1 MRRTTSRS
9 WTALVLGLISISVIG
24 SVPRPSLA
32 AQGPDRAR
40 PTILESIEHR
50 SSRPLREL
58 PPIPPRAGELF
69 ELPRKLLPN
78 REGSSGP
85 SGLDPLLQPVGDFLA
100 MPATDQNFEGLNNVN
115 GVLPPDTNG
124 DVGPNHYVQIVNL
137 SFAIWDKSGNLLYG
151 PANTN
156 TLWQAGGGVC
166 ATNNNGDP
174 IVLYDHLAD
183 RWLIS
188 QFALP
193 NFWLLGLGPFY
204 QCIAISQTPDP
215 TGAYHLYTFQI
226 SNTKLNDYPKF
237 GVWPDGYYMAMN
249 QFNQL
254 TLSWAGQG
262 VVAFER
268 DKMLQGVTAR
278 GVLFD
283 MYNTDQDLGGLLP
296 ADLDGPIPPA
306 GAPNP
311 FVLVDDDG
319 WGYSPDQLQIW
330 NFH

>member
-1 MRRTTSRS
+1 MRRKLSRR
-9 WTALVLGLISISVIG
+9 WTAFLLVLISVMAIG
-24 SVPRPSLA
+24 SVPGQSFA
-32 AQGPDRAR
+32 AQGPDGPR
-40 PTILESIEHR
+40 PTVLESIEYR

-58 PPIPPRAGELF
+58 PPILPRAGELF
-69 ELPRKLLPN
+69 ELPRKMLPN

-85 SGLDPLLQPVGDFLA
+85 SGLDPLLQPQGDFLA
-100 MPATDQNFEGLNNVN
+100 MPAADQNFEGINNVN

-193 NFWLLGLGPFY
+193 NILFGLGPFY
-204 QCIAISQTPDP
+204 QCIAVSQTPDP
-215 TGAYHLYTFQI
+215 TGAYHLY
-226 SNTKLNDYPKF
+226 
-237 GVWPDGYYMAMN
+237 
-249 QFNQL
+249 
-254 TLSWAGQG
+254 
-262 VVAFER
+262 
-268 DKMLQGVTAR
+268 
-278 GVLFD
+278 
-283 MYNTDQDLGGLLP
+283 
-296 ADLDGPIPPA
+296 
-306 GAPNP
+306 
-311 FVLVDDDG
+311 
-319 WGYSPDQLQIW
+319 
-330 NFH
+330 